1 MRLRRAEG
9 GIAAGARRSKFEEM
23 YPPSIVNADNPLPS
37 YEKPWYG
44 DEPGILAK
52 TLFGIGDLVTQAN
65 QAMPWGGN
73 DPSAIGIDTQR
84 GTIDPSVMVP
94 FASNVAGYA
103 TTGAMAAPPV
113 AGGAGMG
120 IRAYHGSPHDFDRFS
135 MDKIGTGEGAQA
147 YGHGLYFAENPSVAG
162 QYKDN
167 LATYKLIRDYND
179 ANPKNRPGQVAQWQA
194 SGMELERMDDALKVL
209 EPESTQA
216 MRDDWIRKGQ
226 SLHDEMASRG
236 RMYEVDID
244 ASPDEFLDWDKP
256 LSEQPAKV
264 REALGITPEVEQA
277 LAEHQRNPKPREA
290 YGASLWY
297 KMKLLD
303 DNPNGSTIAGNARD
317 KALQLHLAG
326 IKGIRYKD
334 AGSRATSGGELL
346 GVERGADGWKAK
358 VRVTNRSGVGIQ
370 APADMVT
377 TSKAFPTEE
386 AARAWADEKIGGGT
400 HNYVVFDDSTIN
412 ILKKY
417 GLAGLTAAGGAGAA
431 MLGGSDPSS
440 ASQPEYTTGG
450 KFAAGGRTPRMASGG
465 IADAAQMR
473 VTVQKGD
480 NPSRIAKRILGP
492 GASGT
497 EVQALANAIVSANGI
512 KNDRRIQIGGSL
524 VIPGQAAP
532 EVDMPAPRPR
542 ASGIAAQAN
551 AAYRPEE
558 GKPTGRP
565 ANPRRDD
572 MAKGLAGIGRPNQ
585 NDGGWTPYF
594 QMTRGMNQREAIAN
608 EVDQRL
614 RDANLM
620 DNPSSG
626 MKGRPFTTPYSGMPT
641 IDSARVSP
649 SMSVSVKENMDIGT
663 KPNARIP
670 ETFSRATGLPDM
682 NDAAFPR
689 QYVPGL
695 LPLQNVPTKGA
706 SPDRL
711 SLDAM
716 PGSIENVASRFSEPP
731 KRSLPAGA
739 TTGEHFTDDRPL
751 FMPGISSSLG
761 HGLIKSPVPGRTDQL
776 PLTVPKDSYI
786 VPADVI
792 SGLGQGNTDAG
803 WPLLKRILAARGAN
817 IDDGAP
823 VKGEG
828 VEIIAAGGEGV
839 IHPEV
844 VSVLGDGD
852 VKKGH
857 RLLDDIVL
865 SVRKQTAKR
874 LSSLPGPKR

>member
-1 MRLRRAEG
+1 MHTPRRAEG
-9 GIAAGARRSKFEEM
+9 GIAAANVGVRPGNR
-23 YPPSIVNADNPLPS
+23 YPR
-37 YEKPWYG
+37 KPKDDG
-44 DEPGILAK
+44 EPGILRKVAA
-52 TLFGIGDLVTQAN
+52 GIAAPFEQMFAISQGDYAPLGVEWVDGEGWVQS
-65 QAMPWGGN
+65 PEK
-73 DPSAIGIDTQR
+73 AI
-84 GTIDPSVMVP
+84 P
-94 FASNVAGYA
+94 FAADMAGLA
-103 TTGAMAAPPV
+103 ATGALGAAPV
-113 AGGAGMG
+113 SGGVGMG
-120 IRAYHGSPHDFDRFS
+120 IRAFHGSPHDFDRFS

-147 YGHGLYFAENPSVAG
+147 YGHGLYFAENPSVA
-162 QYKDN
+162 
-167 LATYKLIRDYND
+167 RDYKAALSGLID
-179 ANPKNRPGQVAQWQA
+179 GKKLTQSGLSTKAQA
-194 SGMELERMDDALKVL
+194 IVDDAIMNGSPTTVSDVL
-209 EPESTQA
+209 SHIESIKAGKPYSAQRELA
-216 MRDDWIRKGQ
+216 AIA
-226 SLHDEMASRG
+226 DELAPMAGKPVASG

-256 LSEQPAKV
+256 LSEQPEGVQAAIGV
-264 REALGITPEVEQA
+264 TPEIRKA
-277 LAEHQRNPKPREA
+277 LADHLQSGRKKTDYDPETWRLMRLA
-290 YGASLWY
+290 
-297 KMKLLD
+297 D
-303 DNPNGSTIAGNARD
+303 DNPMGSTLAGNKPETAE
-317 KALQLHLAG
+317 ALRAAG
-326 IKGIRYKD
+326 IEGIRYKD

-417 GLAGLTAAGGAGAA
+417 GLAGLTAGGGAAA
-431 MLGGSDPSS
+431 LMAGDSDPAS
-440 ASQPEYTTGG
+440 ASQPNYTTGG
-450 KFAAGGRTPRMASGG
+450 RFAAGGRTSRMASGG

-512 KNDRRIQIGGSL
+512 KNDRRIQIGESL
-524 VIPGQAAP
+524 VIPGQSAP

-572 MAKGLAGIGRPNQ
+572 MAKGLAGIGKPNP
-585 NDGGWTPYF
+585 NDAGWTPYF

-649 SMSVSVKENMDIGT
+649 SMSVSVRENMDIGT

-670 ETFSRATGLPDM
+670 ETFSQATGLPDM

-695 LPLQNVPTKGA
+695 LPLQNVPTKGT

-716 PGSIENVASRFSEPP
+716 PGARGDVSAAMSADSAPLSGGR
-731 KRSLPAGA
+731 A
-739 TTGEHFTDDRPL
+739 TMADMMAPIQTVHQT
-751 FMPGISSSLG
+751 FMPGQSASLG

-803 WPLLKRILAARGAN
+803 WPLLKQILAARGAD
-817 IDDGAP
+817 IDEGAP
-823 VKGEG
+823 VTDGG

-839 IHPEV
+839 IHPEII
-844 VSVLGDGD
+844 SALGGGD
-852 VKKGH
+852 VKRGH

-874 LSSLPGPKR
+874 LSSLPGPKQ